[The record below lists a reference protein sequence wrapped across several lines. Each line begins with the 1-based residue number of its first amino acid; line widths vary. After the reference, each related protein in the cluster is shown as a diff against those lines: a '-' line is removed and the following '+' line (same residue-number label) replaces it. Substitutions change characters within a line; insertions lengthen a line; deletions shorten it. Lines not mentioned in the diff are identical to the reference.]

1 MSLLSLVS
9 RLRRLALTIYE
20 NSRRLQRIQE
30 ALGRIEARQVAA
42 DANAAFND
50 AEFRVFS
57 QWGEDGL
64 IQYLIR
70 RVPLPNKVFVE
81 FGVENYLESNTRF
94 LAVNDRWSGLVMDA
108 SAENIQFIQ
117 RDPVSWACNLKS
129 VRAFIT
135 RENINEL
142 LKSNGFSGDLGL
154 LSVDIDGNDYWVW
167 EAIDGIFPRL
177 VVCEYN
183 SLFGP
188 KARVTIPYDPGF
200 ARDQA
205 HHSKVYYGASIA
217 ALESLGRA
225 KGYTLVGG
233 NSAGN
238 NVFFVRNDVAGA
250 LRPVTAAEAFRPARF
265 RESHDERGRLSY
277 ADLDR
282 QLNDIGHLPV
292 FDLER
297 QAMVPIGEIC
307 RIDPK
312 ND

>member
-1 MSLLSLVS
+1 MPTPAS
-9 RLRRLALTIYE
+9 TTP
-20 NSRRLQRIQE
+20 
-30 ALGRIEARQVAA
+30 G
-42 DANAAFND
+42 F
-50 AEFRVFS
+50 EFFRNG
-57 QWGEDGL
+57 GEDGR

-70 RVPLPNKVFVE
+70 RVPIPNKVFVE

-94 LAVNDRWSGLVMDA
+94 LAMNDCWSGLVMDA
-108 SAENIQFIQ
+108 SAENIQLIQ

-167 EAIDGIFPRL
+167 EAIHCISPRI

-200 ARDQA
+200 SRDKA
-205 HHSKVYYGASIA
+205 HYSKIYYGASVA
-217 ALESLGRA
+217 ALESLGHA

-250 LRPVTAAEAFRPARF
+250 LRPAKAADVFRPARF
-265 RESHDERGRLSY
+265 RESHDESGRLSY
-277 ADLDR
+277 ADLGR
-282 QLNDIGHLPV
+282 QLNNIGHLPV
-292 FDLER
+292 FDLDR
-297 QAMVPIGEIC
+297 QVLAPVLEVC
-307 RIDPK
+307 RD
-312 ND
+312 